1 MKSIEELKANILIY
15 KKEVDNRRAKLA
27 IDRELLQIAIDNF
40 NRAKEYLK
48 LARLMEDLKW

>member
-27 IDRELLQIAIDNF
+27 IDRELLQIAIDEF
-40 NRAKEYLK
+40 NREKEYLK
-48 LARLMEDLKW
+48 LARLMEDLK